1 MCSRPGD
8 LSLVIPIFWMQESHK
23 GGSTWESWILIGD
36 WEIIGDRSGGQVQ
49 CIFIVNFRGHIRV
62 GRVPPVFFFF
72 GGGGAG
78 GWDSNMQCLTPSTDL
93 FFLLLCTYEPKAALP
108 LSSRWP
114 FLMFVKIFCGY
125 NEPGLPF
132 WYIVNLEHPAS
143 TDTLDPG
150 CCRNRI
156 FYILPVQL
164 CQGRTRCDLAINSN

>member
-36 WEIIGDRSGGQVQ
+36 LEIIGDRSGGQVQ
-49 CIFIVNFRGHIRV
+49 CIFMFNFRGHMRV
-62 GRVPPVFFFF
+62 DRVATVLFF
-72 GGGGAG
+72 GGGWGLG
-78 GWDSNMQCLTPSTDL
+78 SSMHSVLPPVLTS
-93 FFLLLCTYEPKAALP
+93 FFWLLYTYEPVAALP

-114 FLMFVKIFCGY
+114 FLMSVKIFCGY

-143 TDTLDPG
+143 TDTFAPWML
-150 CCRNRI
+150 
-156 FYILPVQL
+156 QK
-164 CQGRTRCDLAINSN
+164 